1 MSPAEVVI
9 QSTLFESLLRCVR
22 MDNAMRERMAAAGY
36 DPDRPRASYPAS
48 VFLRCQNLVL
58 QAAYAG
64 RPREEALRQMGR
76 DLVRGYFETLVGKV
90 VNVALKVAGPDRAM
104 KRVALSFRS
113 VMEPVEI
120 TSTELG
126 PKDWRVTFQG
136 YPFPSEAAAG
146 CCEEALRQAGA
157 SNPSAV
163 LESDDGH
170 GRFELRMRW

>member
-22 MDNAMRERMAAAGY
+22 MDASLRERLAAAGY
-36 DPDRPRASYPAS
+36 DVDKPRASYPAS
-48 VFLRCQNLVL
+48 VFTRCQNLVL
-58 QAAYAG
+58 AFAYAG
-64 RPREEALRQMGR
+64 RPPQEALRQMGR

-90 VNVALKVAGPDRAM
+90 VNVALKVAGPERAM

-120 TSTELG
+120 HSEALA

-136 YPFPSEAAAG
+136 YPFPAEAAAG
-146 CCEEALRQAGA
+146 TCEEALRQSGA
-157 SNPSAV
+157 ANPTVV
-163 LESDDGH
+163 LENDTGQ
-170 GRFELRMRW
+170 GRFELRIRW